1 MWQSRLIAG
10 LLAVAALNG
19 QQAVRSEELPPPP
32 PSASTNAADAQP
44 WYADPA
50 SGDATLQ
57 SVSYLQAQGGAQPAA
72 PNAAGQQP
80 QPQSRLTPPTQ
91 SRNPFANRGNAQNS
105 SPYLARLSRAPDMY
119 GDFFQPVG
127 VSLDLARYINSG
139 LPTGEI
145 GSGIDSVLEGQV
157 PLGGGM
163 RRFKNEQ
170 TRALPTD
177 RVFATYN
184 HFHNA
189 VELKSF
195 DPTTGGVQSDASH
208 IDQYTIGVEKTFD
221 DGNWSLE
228 LRMPFSGGADASV
241 PSFQFN
247 SDGVGNLSLTL
258 KRLLY
263 IDESLAVA
271 AGIAT
276 TAPTGSNANI
286 FIPILQTR
294 ITVENDSVHLLPYIA
309 AQFTPDEN
317 WFFHSFAQIDVAAN
331 PNGISLS
338 VPGAPTRGGSLSE
351 QTLMYLDASA
361 GYWWFRS
368 DDDEGLTGLASI
380 LEVHYTTTLNDAQ
393 QNDLGTNGFFNAGNG
408 QNRFDVVNLTVGA
421 HSEWWQHTSVRAA
434 VVVPLRSENNRFF
447 DSEFQL
453 SLIRRF

>member
-1 MWQSRLIAG
+1 MTRSPTVF
-10 LLAVAALNG
+10 LADLEPG
-19 QQAVRSEELPPPP
+19 
-32 PSASTNAADAQP
+32 
-44 WYADPA
+44 YAP
-50 SGDATLQ
+50 LQ
-57 SVSYLQAQGGAQPAA
+57 SVSYLQAQNPAQPIA

-80 QPQSRLTPPTQ
+80 QPQSRLTPPAR
-91 SRNPFANRGNAQNS
+91 SRNPFANMGNAQNR

-127 VSLDLARYINSG
+127 VSLDLAKYDGSG
-139 LPTGEI
+139 LDNITAGPGV
-145 GSGIDSVLEGQV
+145 DSVLEGQV

-170 TRALPTD
+170 ARALPTD
-177 RVFATYN
+177 RVFASYN

-195 DPTTGGVQSDASH
+195 DPTTGNQQSADGN
-208 IDQYTIGVEKTFD
+208 IDQYTLGVETSFD

-228 LRMPFSGGADASV
+228 IRMPFSGGAALGV
-241 PSFQFN
+241 PAFQFDA
-247 SDGVGNLSLTL
+247 DGVGNLTLTL

-263 IDESLAVA
+263 SDESLAIA
-271 AGIAT
+271 AGLAT
-276 TAPTGSNANI
+276 TAPTGSNARV
-286 FIPILQTR
+286 FVPALAAR
-294 ITVENDSVHLLPYIA
+294 ITIENDSVHLLPYIA

-368 DDDEGLTGLASI
+368 DDDEGLTETLAQF
-380 LEVHYTTTLNDAQ
+380 VGDDAAQ
-393 QNDLGTNGFFNAGNG
+393 RVGGAAGGERHHHAHWFRGPHLSRAWRSDL
-408 QNRFDVVNLTVGA
+408 
-421 HSEWWQHTSVRAA
+421 RARGRGSK
-434 VVVPLRSENNRFF
+434 RSSRANHESQKR
-447 DSEFQL
+447 
-453 SLIRRF
+453 

>member
-1 MWQSRLIAG
+1 MWQQGLVAG
-10 LLAVAALNG
+10 LLAVAALNWP
-19 QQAVRSEELPPPP
+19 QPVWSNEVPLPA
-32 PSASTNAADAQP
+32 SAWSNPADAQP
-44 WYADPA
+44 WYTDLEPGYAPV
-50 SGDATLQ
+50 Q
-57 SVSYLQAQGGAQPAA
+57 SVSYLQAQPPA

-80 QPQSRLTPPTQ
+80 LQPQPESRLTPPNR
-91 SRNPFANRGNAQNS
+91 SRNPFANMGSSPNR

-127 VSLDLARYINSG
+127 VSLDLAKYRGSG
-139 LPTGEI
+139 LDNISAGPGV
-145 GSGIDSVLEGQV
+145 DSVLEGQV

-170 TRALPTD
+170 ARALPTD
-177 RVFATYN
+177 RVFAAYN

-195 DPTTGGVQSDASH
+195 DPTTGNQQSDSGN
-208 IDQYTIGVEKTFD
+208 IDQYTVGVEKTFD

-228 LRMPFSGGADASV
+228 VRMPFSGGTSIGV
-241 PSFQFN
+241 PAFQVD

-263 IDESLAVA
+263 SDDSLAIA
-271 AGIAT
+271 AGLAT
-276 TAPTGSNANI
+276 TAPTGSNARV

-294 ITVENDSVHLLPYIA
+294 ITIENDSVHLLPYIA

-317 WFFHSFAQIDVAAN
+317 WFFHSFAQVDVAAN

-338 VPGAPTRGGSLSE
+338 VPGAPTLGGSLSE

-368 DDDEGLTGLASI
+368 DEDEGLTGLASI
-380 LEVHYTTTLNDAQ
+380 LELHYTTTLNDAQ
-393 QNDLGTNGFFNAGNG
+393 QTNLGTNGFFNAGNG
-408 QNRFDVVNLTVGA
+408 LNRFDVINLTAGLHA
-421 HSEWWQHTSVRAA
+421 ELWQHTAIRGA